1 MTRAVSGG
9 LARVTVA
16 APTRRVDVALPE
28 AVPVAELLP
37 TLLRHAGEGL
47 ADEAQDHGGWVLRRA
62 DGTLVDP
69 ARSLAAQELRD
80 GEVLHLVPRR
90 EEWPELD
97 YDDVVDAIA
106 RSARERSRSWG
117 STATRRSGISGAA
130 AVLLLAVLTALSTGP
145 DWGRA
150 GGVTLGLGVVAL
162 VTSAVL
168 ARAVG
173 DAGAAVVFGV
183 LAMVAT
189 AVGAGVVGL
198 GSSALDQVGPAQ
210 VVAGSIALLVV
221 ALLVLG
227 VVSVHAQYPV
237 AGVVVGVLGAVAGL
251 VASTDVV
258 DLLDAAAL
266 LLAVVVAL
274 VPVAPLAAV
283 RLGKVPMPVLPRTTE
298 ELLTDQPQVPRARV
312 AARVR
317 RSDELLT
324 GMLGGTTVLAVVAMA
339 VLVRDGRSSALA
351 LVALVAGAALLRA
364 RLFPAVRHRLPLLVA
379 GGAGAALLGA
389 AALELAPATR
399 LAVVVPVLVLVAVV
413 VLAAGLRFRDR
424 APSPYLGRV
433 ADVLDVLV
441 VLAVVPVACLVVG
454 LYGYVRGLYG

>member
-47 ADEAQDHGGWVLRRA
+47 ADEGQEHGGWVLRRA

-69 ARSLAAQELRD
+69 VRSLAAQELRD

-90 EEWPELD
+90 EQWPDLD

-117 STATRRSGISGAA
+117 SAATRRAGIAGAA
-130 AVLLLAVLTALSTGP
+130 GALLLAVLTALGTGP
-145 DWGRA
+145 DWGPA
-150 GGVTLGLGVVAL
+150 GAATLALAVVAL
-162 VTSAVL
+162 MTAVVL

-173 DAGAAVVFGV
+173 DAGAAVVFGL
-183 LAMVAT
+183 LAMGA
-189 AVGAGVVGL
+189 AGVGAAVVGL
-198 GSSALDQVGPAQ
+198 GDQSLDTLGPAQ
-210 VVAGSIALLVV
+210 LVAGGIALLVV
-221 ALLVLG
+221 SLLVLG
-227 VVSVHAQYPV
+227 IVSVHAQYPV
-237 AGVVVGVLGAVAGL
+237 GGVLAGL
-251 VASTDVV
+251 LAALAGLAAGTDVV
-258 DLLDAAAL
+258 DAVDAAAL
-266 LLAVVVAL
+266 ALALVVAL
-274 VPVAPLAAV
+274 TPLIPVLAV
-283 RLGKVPMPVLPRTTE
+283 RLGKVPMPLLPRSTE
-298 ELLTDQPQVPRARV
+298 ELLADQPQVPRARV

-324 GMLGGTTVLAVVAMA
+324 GMLGGLAAVAIAGSA
-339 VLVRDGRSSALA
+339 VLVVDGRSSALL
-351 LVALVAGAALLRA
+351 LVALVAGAALLRS
-364 RLFPAVRHRLPLLVA
+364 RLFPAVRHRAPLLVTGVLGVVLLVLA
-379 GGAGAALLGA
+379 GSALEPSTRLLG
-389 AALELAPATR
+389 LL
-399 LAVVVPVLVLVAVV
+399 PVLVLAAVL
-413 VLAAGLRFRDR
+413 VLTAGLRFGDR

-433 ADVLDVLV
+433 ADLLDVVV